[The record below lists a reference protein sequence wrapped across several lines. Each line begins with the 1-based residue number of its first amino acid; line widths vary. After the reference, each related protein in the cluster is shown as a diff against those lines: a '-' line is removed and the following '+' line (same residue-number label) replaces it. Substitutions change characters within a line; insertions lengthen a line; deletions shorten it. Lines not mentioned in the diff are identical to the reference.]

1 MKHYK
6 TFDEMIELIEQ
17 FPVDDGGMVYGPK
30 DSKQIPGNLLPEI
43 EKIKGQRL
51 KTERVERDNNTNNNL
66 LYAGSYC

>member
-30 DSKQIPGNLLPEI
+30 DSK
-43 EKIKGQRL
+43 
-51 KTERVERDNNTNNNL
+51 
-66 LYAGSYC
+66 